1 MHNLKQANWD
11 FSTYLAEF
19 LHLTLN
25 TEYDDNTKLA
35 ALREGLSHELCAL
48 LLPFSMNQTTLMT
61 MWNFFRSLIV
71 NSKWKSSE
79 QRHMLPIPQPQS
91 PLSALP
97 VSTLVMPTIHC
108 LWSMLP
114 VLRLLSLQPSPWL
127 ALILNLWTYLLT
139 ASLSLAK
146 KKKTV
151 GTVKGYVN
159 TVKVLD
165 TLQESVS
172 ILVSQGQCM
181 WLSSTH
187 LPALTRSRK
196 THSLWDKSLSET

>member
-1 MHNLKQANWD
+1 MSSVPFFLQ
-11 FSTYLAEF
+11 FST
-19 LHLTLN
+19 
-25 TEYDDNTKLA
+25 
-35 ALREGLSHELCAL
+35 
-48 LLPFSMNQTTLMT
+48 NQTTLMT

-71 NSKWKSSE
+71 NSKWKSIE
-79 QRHMLPIPQPQS
+79 QRHMPLIPQPQS

-97 VSTLVMPTIHC
+97 VSTLVTPTIHC

-114 VLRLLSLQPSPWL
+114 VLRLLSLQPSSWL
-127 ALILNLWTYLLT
+127 ALILNLWIYLLAT
-139 ASLSLAK
+139 SLSLAK

-151 GTVKGYVN
+151 GTVKSYVN

-172 ILVSQGQCM
+172 ILASQGQCM
-181 WLSSTH
+181 WLSLTH
-187 LPALTRSRK
+187 LPALTRSWK

>member
-1 MHNLKQANWD
+1 M
-11 FSTYLAEF
+11 S
-19 LHLTLN
+19 
-25 TEYDDNTKLA
+25 
-35 ALREGLSHELCAL
+35 SV
-48 LLPFSMNQTTLMT
+48 PFSLQCLMNQTTLMT

-79 QRHMLPIPQPQS
+79 QRHMPPVPQPQS

-97 VSTLVMPTIHC
+97 VSTLIIPTIHC

-127 ALILNLWTYLLT
+127 ALILNLWTYLLA

-151 GTVKGYVN
+151 ETVKSYVN

-172 ILVSQGQCM
+172 ILASQGQCM

-187 LPALTRSRK
+187 LSALTRSRK

>member
-1 MHNLKQANWD
+1 
-11 FSTYLAEF
+11 
-19 LHLTLN
+19 
-25 TEYDDNTKLA
+25 
-35 ALREGLSHELCAL
+35 
-48 LLPFSMNQTTLMT
+48 MT

-79 QRHMLPIPQPQS
+79 QRHMLPVPQPQLS
-91 PLSALP
+91 LSALP
-97 VSTLVMPTIHC
+97 VLILVMLTIHC
-108 LWSMLP
+108 LWSILP
-114 VLRLLSLQPSPWL
+114 VLRLLSLQPSSWL

-139 ASLSLAK
+139 ASLSLVK

-159 TVKVLD
+159 TVKVLN
-165 TLQESVS
+165 TLQESVP
-172 ILVSQGQCM
+172 ILISQGQCM

-187 LPALTRSRK
+187 LSALTRSRK